1 MTENRTTKTYY
12 SEVYEPMRKRE
23 LEKANKELLKDVKKF
38 IKSDRGWGSRKRI
51 EAYKKKRF
59 QEYLDI
65 AWDYQ
70 LDIFTFLYIVRSNTD
85 KEGFVRITLS
95 IEKDDESGKITKY
108 DIGDTERGWESIKEK
123 AYDSYLK
130 SHEDTIESKEI
141 VLLNIQKEIEKRTP
155 LILNLLKEKPRSRN
169 IPAKVRYEVF
179 ARDNGKCVL
188 CGSNISIEFD
198 HIIPFSKGGSNNAE
212 NIRVLC
218 QDCNRSRGN
227 RMDKF

>member
-51 EAYKKKRF
+51 EAYKKKRL
-59 QEYLDI
+59 QEYYDI

-95 IEKDDESGKITKY
+95 IENDDETGKITKY

-123 AYDSYLK
+123 TYDSYLQT
-130 SHEDTIESKEI
+130 HEDTIESK
-141 VLLNIQKEIEKRTP
+141 L
-155 LILNLLKEKPRSRN
+155 
-169 IPAKVRYEVF
+169 
-179 ARDNGKCVL
+179 
-188 CGSNISIEFD
+188 
-198 HIIPFSKGGSNNAE
+198 
-212 NIRVLC
+212 
-218 QDCNRSRGN
+218 
-227 RMDKF
+227 